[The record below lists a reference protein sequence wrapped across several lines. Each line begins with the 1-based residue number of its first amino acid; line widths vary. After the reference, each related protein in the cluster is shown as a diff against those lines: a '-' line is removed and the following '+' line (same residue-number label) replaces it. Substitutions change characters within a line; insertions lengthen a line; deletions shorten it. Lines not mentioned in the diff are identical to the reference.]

1 MYASPVSDCRQ
12 LAAATSEQRQYRLH
26 LSQSYGKNWTTSR
39 YENAYAR
46 THGRTS
52 PQDGR
57 QNLMYENSTDPHR
70 HCPISLASTSILRTF
85 ETNRR
90 PPSDLISLCQ
100 IVTSKFKRKSKAEK
114 DTSRRQVVWRKC
126 QHSLNW
132 IVIIWRVSS
141 QQRHK
146 RTEVSIKHSTV
157 HCCER

>member
-1 MYASPVSDCRQ
+1 VYASPVSDCRQ
-12 LAAATSEQRQYRLH
+12 LAAATSEQRQYRLQ

-100 IVTSKFKRKSKAEK
+100 IVTSKFKRKSKADK
-114 DTSRRQVVWRKC
+114 DTPRRQVVWRKC

-132 IVIIWRVSS
+132 IVII
-141 QQRHK
+141 
-146 RTEVSIKHSTV
+146 
-157 HCCER
+157 